1 MNRIYACPVADVPEG
16 EALRIDT
23 SPVIALFNVGG
34 EFYAINDRCSHGNAS
49 MSEGY
54 LEDDATVECP
64 LHAASFCLKTGKAL
78 CLPATDPLTTYPVH
92 VEGGDIFIDLV
103 RRTVGIGRCCYV
115 VLIQIVDGDVELMR
129 HITASVVC
137 P

>member
-49 MSEGY
+49 
-54 LEDDATVECP
+54 
-64 LHAASFCLKTGKAL
+64 KTGKAL

-92 VEGGDIFIDLV
+92 VEGGDIFIDLPEA
-103 RRTVGIGRCCYV
+103 
-115 VLIQIVDGDVELMR
+115 Q
-129 HITASVVC
+129 

>member
-1 MNRIYACPVADVPEG
+1 MSRVLACSTAELPEG
-16 EALRIDT
+16 EALRLET

-64 LHAASFCLKTGKAL
+64 LHAASFCLKTGKAM
-78 CLPATDPLTTYPVH
+78 CLPATDPIATYPVF
-92 VEGGDIFIDLV
+92 VEGDDVYVDIP
-103 RRTVGIGRCCYV
+103 
-115 VLIQIVDGDVELMR
+115 EE
-129 HITASVVC
+129 AS
-137 P
+137 